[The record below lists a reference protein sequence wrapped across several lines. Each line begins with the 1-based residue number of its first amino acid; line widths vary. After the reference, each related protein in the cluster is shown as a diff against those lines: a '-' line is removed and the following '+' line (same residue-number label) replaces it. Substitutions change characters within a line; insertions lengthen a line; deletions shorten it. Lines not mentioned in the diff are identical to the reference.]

1 MSNRKKRSRK
11 QSLYKMK
18 GCYKKSRKNYSGG
31 TNLTKNPFLLPNS
44 GNLSSAYPSPGP
56 NPSGFNF
63 LNPSY
68 QTGGSNCGP
77 ILATQGGG
85 AKHRINCKC
94 SECRNTQY
102 GGSYPNGLIGK
113 SWGPNISQWPGVD
126 GSRNHLAYN
135 TYTPNDVSREMK
147 YENASGGGMKTRKN
161 RQKGG
166 FIVNDL
172 LNLGKFGTGS
182 FYNAIKGY
190 PQPVSPM
197 PWKDQLTKY

>member
-1 MSNRKKRSRK
+1 MKNRKKRSRK
-11 QSLYKMK
+11 QGLLK
-18 GCYKKSRKNYSGG
+18 GCYKKTRKNYSGG
-31 TNLTKNPFLLPNS
+31 TNLVKPNFFP
-44 GNLSSAYPSPGP
+44 NSSAYPSPGP
-56 NPSGFNF
+56 NPAGFNF

-68 QTGGSNCGP
+68 QTGGSNCASCQ
-77 ILATQGGG
+77 LTGGSFPMTRVSKQ
-85 AKHRINCKC
+85 KHRINCKC
-94 SECRNTQY
+94 SECRNMQS
-102 GGSYPNGLIGK
+102 GGNGLIGK
-113 SWGPNISQWPGVD
+113 PWGPNISQWPGVD
-126 GSRNHLAYN
+126 GSRNHLGYN

-147 YENASGGGMKTRKN
+147 YENASGGGKKY